1 MLKLGALPNVVESFQ
16 RQVASTPERIALVA
30 GDERLTYAA
39 LEAAVDRLAVRLA
52 AAGAGPGTLVG
63 ICAGKSAACVTAML
77 AVLRTGAAYLPLDPA
92 HPAARIELVLAD
104 SGAQLQVTA
113 GEPVTTAVP
122 ALRLDGEAP
131 ALRLPAG
138 AEHEKP
144 PPAAQLPIVPQDPAS
159 PAYVIYTSGS
169 TGRPKGVMVSHRAL
183 TNLLAGMREL
193 VASTADDVW
202 LSAASLTFDMSV
214 PELYLPLV
222 TGGRLVLIEP
232 KAAILGKRLAALIE
246 REGVTHMQATPSG
259 WRVLLYTGFRNPR
272 LTALIGGEA
281 LPAALARDLRP
292 RVGRLV
298 NMYGPTEA
306 AVWATSWEV
315 PKEPET
321 VSIGAP
327 LPGATVHVV
336 DDRLNQVGQGEL
348 AIGGVG
354 VADGYLGRPALTA
367 ERFVPDPYGEPGSRL
382 YLTGDIVR
390 RTDGGLEY
398 LHRADTQVKVR
409 GYRVELGEVE
419 AAMEELPG
427 VRQAVAAVSG
437 DALVA
442 FVVGDCPD
450 LRTRLAAILPAYMV
464 PTRVIRLDS
473 LPLTPNGKIDRR
485 VLEEMM

>member
-1 MLKLGALPNVVESFQ
+1 MVQLFR
-16 RQVASTPERIALVA
+16 RQAASTPDRVAIVA
-30 GDERLTYAA
+30 GAERLTYAE
-39 LEAAVDRLAVRLA
+39 LDAAADRLAARLA
-52 AAGAGPGTLVG
+52 AAGAGPGALVG
-63 ICAGKSAACVTAML
+63 ICAAKSAACVTAML
-77 AVLRTGAAYLPLDPA
+77 AVLRTGAAYLPLDPG
-92 HPAARIELVLAD
+92 HPAARVELVLTD
-104 SGAQLQVTA
+104 SGAHLLLTD
-113 GEPVTTAVP
+113 GDPVTTAVP
-122 ALRLDGEAP
+122 VVRLDE
-131 ALRLPAG
+131 
-138 AEHEKP
+138 EH
-144 PPAAQLPIVPQDPAS
+144 PPAPPFPAVPPDPAA

-169 TGRPKGVMVSHRAL
+169 TGRPKGVVVPHRAL
-183 TNLLAGMREL
+183 ANLLTGMRALTGSSE
-193 VASTADDVW
+193 DDVW

-222 TGGRLVLIEP
+222 TGGRLVLLDP

-259 WRVLLYTGFRNPR
+259 WRVLLYAGFRDPR

-281 LPAALARDLRP
+281 LPAALARELRP

-315 PKEPET
+315 PPEPET
-321 VSIGAP
+321 ISIGDP
-327 LPGATVHVV
+327 LHGASVHVV
-336 DDRLNQVGQGEL
+336 DDRLNEVTQGEL

-354 VADGYLGRPALTA
+354 VASGYLGRPALTA

-382 YLTGDIVR
+382 YLTGDVVR
-390 RTDGGLEY
+390 RTGAGLEF
-398 LHRADTQVKVR
+398 LRRADTQVKVR

-419 AAMEELPG
+419 AAMDALPG
-427 VRQAVAAVSG
+427 VGQSVAAVSG

-450 LRTRLAAILPAYMV
+450 LRGRLAEVLPSYMV
-464 PTRVIRLDS
+464 PTRVVPLDA

-485 VLEEMM
+485 ALEETL

>member
-1 MLKLGALPNVVESFQ
+1 MPLLGALPSVVELFE
-16 RQVASTPERIALVA
+16 RQAASTPDRIALVA

-39 LEAAVDRLAVRLA
+39 LEAAVDRLAARLT

-63 ICAGKSAACVTAML
+63 ICAGKSAASVAAML

-92 HPAARIELVLAD
+92 HPAARIGLVLAD
-104 SGAQLQVTA
+104 SGARLQVTA
-113 GEPVTTAVP
+113 GEPVTTTVP
-122 ALRLDGEAP
+122 ALRLEEEVP
-131 ALRLPAG
+131 PQRLPAG
-138 AEHEKP
+138 TGDAE
-144 PPAAQLPIVPQDPAS
+144 PPAAARVPTVPQDPAS

-183 TNLLAGMREL
+183 ANLLAGMREL
-193 VASTADDVW
+193 VASTAEDVW

-214 PELYLPLV
+214 PEIYLPLV
-222 TGGRLVLIEP
+222 TGGRLVLLDP

-259 WRVLLYTGFRNPR
+259 WRVLLHAGFRNPR

-315 PKEPET
+315 PHEPET
-321 VSIGAP
+321 ISIGDP
-327 LPGATVHVV
+327 LPGATIHVV
-336 DDRLNQVGQGEL
+336 DDRLNPVSEGEL

-354 VADGYLGRPALTA
+354 VANGYLGRPALTA
-367 ERFVPDPYGEPGSRL
+367 ERFVPDPYGEPGGRL

-390 RTDGGLEY
+390 RTDAGLEF
-398 LHRADTQVKVR
+398 LRRADTQVKVR
-409 GYRVELGEVE
+409 GHRVELGEVE

-427 VRQAVAAVSG
+427 VRQAVAAVSR

-442 FVVGDCPD
+442 FVVGDCPG
-450 LRTRLAAILPAYMV
+450 LRTRLTAVLPAYMV
-464 PTRVIRLDS
+464 PTRVIPLDS

-485 VLEEMM
+485 ALEEKA

>member
-1 MLKLGALPNVVESFQ
+1 MPILGALPNVVELFA
-16 RQVASTPERIALVA
+16 RQAASTPDRIALVA

-39 LEAAVDRLAVRLA
+39 LEAAVDRLAARLA

-104 SGAQLQVTA
+104 SGARLQVIA
-113 GEPVTTAVP
+113 GEPVTTVVP
-122 ALRLDGEAP
+122 ALRLDEDAVPAP
-131 ALRLPAG
+131 RLEEG
-138 AEHEKP
+138 P
-144 PPAAQLPIVPQDPAS
+144 PPAAHVPTVPQDPAS

-169 TGRPKGVMVSHRAL
+169 TGRPKGVIVSHRAL
-183 TNLLAGMREL
+183 ANLLAGMREL

-202 LSAASLTFDMSV
+202 LSAAALTFDMSV
-214 PELYLPLV
+214 PELYLPLL
-222 TGGRLVLIEP
+222 TGGRLVLVEP

-259 WRVLLYTGFRNPR
+259 WRVLLYAGFRNPR

-292 RVGRLV
+292 RVGRLI

-315 PKEPET
+315 PQEPET
-321 VSIGAP
+321 ISIGGP

-336 DDRLNQVGQGEL
+336 DDRLNQVSQGEL

-367 ERFVPDPYGEPGSRL
+367 ERFVPDPYGEPGGRL

-390 RTDGGLEY
+390 RTDGALEY

-427 VRQAVAAVSG
+427 VRQAVASVSG

-464 PTRVIRLDS
+464 PTRVIHLDS
-473 LPLTPNGKIDRR
+473 LPLTPNKKIDRR
-485 VLEEMM
+485 ALEEMV